1 MSEHVS
7 THSATTP
14 RGLLPLLRPIQEFL
28 ATEAAGGVVL
38 LAATVAALLW
48 ANLPGGESYGDFW
61 GAHVTINLNLL
72 TLDLTLTKW
81 VNDGLMTVFFFV
93 VGLEI
98 KRELVR
104 GELADRRRAALPI
117 IAALG
122 GMIVPALIYLAINAG
137 GDGERGWGI
146 PMATDIAFAVGV
158 LALLGR
164 RVPLSLKVFLL
175 AVAIVDDIGAILV
188 IAVFYTEGLDLAWLA
203 LAGALCALVVVLARW
218 GVRDVIVY
226 GIIGGFV
233 WLAVHESGVHATIA
247 GVILGLL
254 TPAAAHYGR
263 GDLANRGKQ
272 LIATFSETSSQPAA
286 LSRGIPAAALRDLE
300 ELSRE
305 TQPVLDRLEHALH
318 PWTSYA
324 IVPLFALANAG
335 IGLNSDLMQDSLTS
349 PISLGVLSGLVLGK
363 PLGIMLA
370 SVIAVRAGVA
380 ELPGTVRWIQVLG
393 ASILAGIGFTVSI
406 FITGLA
412 LSEPSLV
419 DEAKLGILAASAVM
433 GVLGFFVLHRFTPP
447 ALIGGSLSPTMLG
460 EGSRLSSQI

>member
-1 MSEHVS
+1 MADHDSK
-7 THSATTP
+7 HSATTK
-14 RGLLPLLRPIQEFL
+14 RGVLPLIRPIQEFL
-28 ATEAAGGVVL
+28 ATEAAGGILL

-48 ANLPGGESYGDFW
+48 ANLPGGGSYGNFW
-61 GAHVTINLNLL
+61 GSHVTLDLNLL
-72 TLDLTLTKW
+72 TLDLTLKKW

-98 KRELVR
+98 KREIVR

-122 GMIVPALIYLAINAG
+122 GMVAPALIYLAINAG
-137 GDGERGWGI
+137 GEGERGWGI
-146 PMATDIAFAVGV
+146 PMATDIAFAMGV

-203 LAGALCALVVVLARW
+203 VAGGLCALIGVLPRW

-226 GIIGGFV
+226 SVIGGFV
-233 WLAVHESGVHATIA
+233 WLAMHESGVHATIA
-247 GVILGLL
+247 GVVLGLL
-254 TPAAAHYGR
+254 TPAVAHYNDANLVDRGGR
-263 GDLANRGKQ
+263 
-272 LIATFSETSSQPAA
+272 LIATFSETASQPTA
-286 LSRGIPAAALRDLE
+286 LSRGVPAAALRDLE

-305 TQPVLDRLEHALH
+305 SRPVLNRLEHALH
-318 PWTSYA
+318 PWTSYG

-335 IGLNSDLMQDSLTS
+335 IGLSGDLIRDSMTS
-349 PISLGVLSGLVLGK
+349 PITLGVFLGLVLGK
-363 PLGIMLA
+363 PLGIMVA
-370 SVIAVRAGVA
+370 SMIAVRAGVA
-380 ELPGTVRWIQVLG
+380 DLPADVRWSQVLG

-412 LSEPSLV
+412 LSDSGLV
-419 DEAKLGILAASAVM
+419 DEAKLGILVGSALM
-433 GVLGFFVLHRFTPP
+433 GVLGFVVLLRAHER
-447 ALIGGSLSPTMLG
+447 
-460 EGSRLSSQI
+460 